1 MLHKFLL
8 FIVFAL
14 QLPLVAQVVV
24 EQQLTTSSIRIGEQV
39 QLQTKVSVDSG
50 RVVSYP
56 EFAHNV
62 YVLGVELLR
71 MSDVDTISL
80 NEGRRFE
87 LHRTYLLTSFDSA
100 LYTLPPFAVVVEGDT
115 FQSVNSVGL
124 KVSTVPVD
132 TMNAN
137 DYAGPHAV
145 LSIPYEWSAGLWSL
159 LLLDILLVVIVVLL
173 IKRIKANKPITKRMV
188 ITPPPPAHQPAI
200 EAIEKIRETRDIESS
215 EALKSYYDSLTEI
228 LRNYIEQRFGFN
240 ALELTSAEI
249 IARLQQ
255 SNDAVALHE
264 LREILETA
272 DLVKFAKYETSMSE
286 ADCSLVMA
294 IDYVN
299 STKQKPEELP
309 MPEVKVVTV
318 GETQQQRV
326 RTTMIVAVV
335 VLAITS
341 LVLFGWGVKEIYD
354 CFL

>member
-1 MLHKFLL
+1 MRHFARILL
-8 FIVFAL
+8 AGSVLISTYTASSQSFITY
-14 QLPLVAQVVV
+14 
-24 EQQLTTSSIRIGEQV
+24 TTTE
-39 QLQTKVSVDSG
+39 
-50 RVVSYP
+50 
-56 EFAHNV
+56 
-62 YVLGVELLR
+62 
-71 MSDVDTISL
+71 SDVWQKGKTSL
-80 NEGRRFE
+80 KNKPIGDLMVEVDGTEQGTVFRAWGTTFNELYWDAFN
-87 LHRTYLLTSFDSA
+87 LLTSAEQDEIMFR
-100 LYTLPPFAVVVEGDT
+100 LFAPDGDLRFT
-115 FQSVNSVGL
+115 HGR
-124 KVSTVPVD
+124 VS
-132 TMNAN
+132 MNAN

-286 ADCSLVMA
+286 ADRSLVMA